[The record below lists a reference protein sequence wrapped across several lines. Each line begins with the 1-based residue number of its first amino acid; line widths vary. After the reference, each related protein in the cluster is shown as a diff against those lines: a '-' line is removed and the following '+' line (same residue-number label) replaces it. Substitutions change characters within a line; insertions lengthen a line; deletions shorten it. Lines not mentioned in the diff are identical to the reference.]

1 MMIVLCLILIGLFIY
16 ANHVD
21 EIELASAFSFV
32 FFITILISV
41 YLMSCLA
48 NGRVIDDKIKLIE
61 AQNEEIEF
69 KVEVT
74 VKTYMNFEKETLT
87 DLKPDSY
94 IQLANLYPD
103 LKSNELVQNQ
113 IKLYEENNKEI
124 TELKEKKIGLSI
136 YRWWLYF
143 GR

>member
-16 ANHVD
+16 ANYVD
-21 EIELASAFSFV
+21 EIELASAFSFA
-32 FFITILISV
+32 FFIIILISV

-124 TELKEKKIGLSI
+124 TKLKEKKIGLSV
-136 YRWWLYF
+136 YRWWIYF